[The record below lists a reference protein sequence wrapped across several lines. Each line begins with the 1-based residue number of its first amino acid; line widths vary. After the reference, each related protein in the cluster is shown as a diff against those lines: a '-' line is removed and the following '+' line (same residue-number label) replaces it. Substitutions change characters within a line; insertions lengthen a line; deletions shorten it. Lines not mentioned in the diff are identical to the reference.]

1 MNTTPLSYDDPFV
14 NMHRYQ
20 SPDCPAS
27 LGNSVF
33 PSFMFYMR
41 MFTPVARLC
50 CLAKF
55 GKADDYAWVRSS
67 TDVMRA
73 LERTGCT
80 IHAEGLEYINA
91 VQGPCV
97 FVANHMST
105 LETFVLPC
113 LIQPR
118 KAVTFVV
125 KKSLTTMPIFG
136 PVMRSRDPV
145 AIDRKNA
152 RQDLVTVL
160 EEGEKRLAKGVS
172 IIVFPQST
180 RSLIF
185 NPANFNS
192 IAIKLA
198 KRAGVPLV
206 PIALQSHAWGQGK
219 MMKDFGSIYPKIPV
233 HFRFGAPVHVDGAGK
248 AEHAQIC
255 AFIQASLEAW
265 QRDAAHD

>member
-14 NMHRYQ
+14 NMLSYQ
-20 SPDCPAS
+20 SPAYPAS
-27 LGNSVF
+27 LCNSLF
-33 PSFMFYMR
+33 PSCMFYVR

-50 CLAKF
+50 YLAKF
-55 GKADDYAWVRSS
+55 GKADDYAWVHSS
-67 TDVMRA
+67 ADVMRA
-73 LERTGCT
+73 LERIGCT
-80 IHAEGLEYINA
+80 IHIEGMEYINA
-91 VQGPCV
+91 VQGPCI

-113 LIQPR
+113 IIQPR

-125 KKSLTTMPIFG
+125 KKSLTTMPLFG
-136 PVMRSRDPV
+136 SVMRSRNPV

-160 EEGEKRLAKGVS
+160 EEGEKRLTQGTS
-172 IIVFPQST
+172 IIIFPQST
-180 RSLIF
+180 RNITF

-192 IAIKLA
+192 IAVKLA
-198 KRAGVPLV
+198 KRARVPLV

-219 MMKDFGSIYPKIPV
+219 IMKDFGVISPQIPTR
-233 HFRFGAPVHVDGAGK
+233 FRFGAPVHIDGTGK

-255 AFIQASLEAW
+255 AFIQASLEVW
-265 QRDAAHD
+265 QRDDAHN